1 MVSGNETIL
10 RYFIEEAQEH
20 LDTIEQGLLDL
31 NSTMQD
37 SESLNEL
44 FRAAHSVKGGGA
56 MLGFTSIQ
64 KTAHRLEDSFKI
76 IKENPI
82 QVDKKLESL
91 FFKGFYTLRD
101 LLEQLQGPFGLREEE
116 ADRVVKESDP
126 VFAELQAHLNTL
138 VGGELA
144 TTEAEAPPATGDRDL
159 ESGTPTSDFAARVTA
174 VLRQMLQLF
183 RQPEN
188 PANRQQL
195 EDLCGTLLNLGNE
208 DQTWQDLVQTSQTA
222 IANPSYS
229 YVQLAPL
236 TIKELKQAGE
246 LVKVGRANEIA
257 PSADLQ
263 RIADDCPIK
272 RIAIALEPK
281 TAAETLVKAFNQQQL
296 SQLVKALQTATKAS

>member
-138 VGGELA
+138 VGGDLA

-159 ESGTPTSDFAARVTA
+159 ESGTPTPDFAARVTA

-263 RIADDCPIK
+263 RIADECPTK

-281 TAAETLVKAFNQQQL
+281 TAAEALVKAFNQQQL